1 MLMDINTWSLIIGV
15 ASLIVGVI
23 SIVIAVVAMIVSK
36 KESDRSVQNYL
47 ETKKLLDEIK
57 KVAIDN
63 QKSIGDAIEDLE
75 GI

>member
-15 ASLIVGVI
+15 ASLFVGVI
-23 SIVIAVVAMIVSK
+23 SIVLAVVAMIASK
-36 KESDRSVQNYL
+36 KESDLSAQNYL

-57 KVAIDN
+57 KVGIDN
-63 QKSIGDAIEDLE
+63 QKSIGYAIEDLE